1 MKTNELL
8 ANVKVASPCSAL
20 WGQMAGDD
28 RARFCA
34 QCQKHVYNLSS
45 LTADEAA
52 ALIREREGSLCAR
65 FYQRADGTV
74 LTADC
79 PVGAGQ
85 VWARCRTFLGAA
97 AALMLIG
104 VAVPLIAKS
113 TNRDELP
120 RARAKVYRAFDDAIV
135 TIKTWLGHPP
145 VGTRIMGKVCVVPPP
160 ASTMVMGEICVV
172 PPVANPPASVPPRS
186 TAH

>member
-34 QCQKHVYNLSS
+34 QCQKHVYNLSN

-74 LTADC
+74 LTSDC

-85 VWARCRTFLGAA
+85 VWARFKTLIGAA
-97 AALMLIG
+97 AALMLS
-104 VAVPLIAKS
+104 A
-113 TNRDELP
+113 
-120 RARAKVYRAFDDAIV
+120 
-135 TIKTWLGHPP
+135 
-145 VGTRIMGKVCVVPPP
+145 
-160 ASTMVMGEICVV
+160 
-172 PPVANPPASVPPRS
+172 
-186 TAH
+186 